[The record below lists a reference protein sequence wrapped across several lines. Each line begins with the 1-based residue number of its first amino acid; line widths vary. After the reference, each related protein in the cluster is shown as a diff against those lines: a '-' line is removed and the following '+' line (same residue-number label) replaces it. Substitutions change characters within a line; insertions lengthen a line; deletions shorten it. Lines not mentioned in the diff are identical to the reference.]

1 MFNVYYD
8 MINKRKSFHTMP
20 GEKKISG
27 PELDMIKNHFA
38 RLVPLCNDIKIAF
51 KIVQR
56 HTTTWKWGEYAIL
69 VYSEKKP
76 NYLANIGYMVQ
87 QLEMFLT
94 ALDIGTCWCGIGQP
108 KEEDKTYEGMDFA
121 IMLIMEKSEEG
132 QFRKSM
138 HEAKRREADKIK
150 TGEGF
155 DSIAEVARFAPSAV
169 NFQPWLMECEGNKIR
184 VYRKSMRMAKLKWDS
199 ISFFQRMDVGIFI
212 FFIEMCLKHEKKD
225 FTRTLYIDKGEDLK
239 ELLAEYTVNN

>member
-38 RLVPLCNDIKIAF
+38 RLVPLCDDIKIAF

-184 VYRKSMRMAKLKWDS
+184 VYRKSMRMAKLKWDTL
-199 ISFFQRMDVGIFI
+199 SFFQRMDVGFL
-212 FFIEMCLKHEKKD
+212 CSSSKCVLNTKR
-225 FTRTLYIDKGEDLK
+225 RTLHEHFMWIKVK
-239 ELLAEYTVNN
+239 I

>member
-1 MFNVYYD
+1 
-8 MINKRKSFHTMP
+8 
-20 GEKKISG
+20 
-27 PELDMIKNHFA
+27 
-38 RLVPLCNDIKIAF
+38 
-51 KIVQR
+51 
-56 HTTTWKWGEYAIL
+56 
-69 VYSEKKP
+69 
-76 NYLANIGYMVQ
+76 
-87 QLEMFLT
+87 
-94 ALDIGTCWCGIGQP
+94 
-108 KEEDKTYEGMDFA
+108 MDFA

-184 VYRKSMRMAKLKWDS
+184 VYRKSMRMAKLKWDTL
-199 ISFFQRMDVGIFI
+199 SFFQRMDVGIFM
-212 FFIEMCLKHEKKD
+212 FFVEMCLKHEKKD

-239 ELLAEYTVNN
+239 ELVAEYTIL

>member
-20 GEKKISG
+20 GGKKVSG
-27 PELDMIKNHFA
+27 PELNMINGHFD
-38 RLVPLCNDIKIAF
+38 RLVPLCDDIKVAF

-56 HTTTWKWGEYAIL
+56 RTTTWKWGEYAIL

-94 ALDIGTCWCGIGQP
+94 ALDIGTCWCGIGKP
-108 KEEDKTYEGMDFA
+108 APEDETYEGMDFA

-132 QFRKSM
+132 EFRKSM

-150 TGEGF
+150 KGEGPYLNVH
-155 DSIAEVARFAPSAV
+155 EVNISLAGRRISRLQNANISLAQEREYHRSRQRTTKDTLWTTNLHLEV
-169 NFQPWLMECEGNKIR
+169 KKKRQ
-184 VYRKSMRMAKLKWDS
+184 RK
-199 ISFFQRMDVGIFI
+199 
-212 FFIEMCLKHEKKD
+212 
-225 FTRTLYIDKGEDLK
+225 
-239 ELLAEYTVNN
+239 

>member
-20 GEKKISG
+20 GGKKISG
-27 PELDMIKNHFA
+27 PELNMINMHFE
-38 RLVPLCNDIKIAF
+38 RLVPLYEDIKIAF

-56 HTTTWKWGEYAIL
+56 RTTTWKWGEYAIL

-76 NYLANIGYMVQ
+76 GYLANIGYMVQ

-94 ALDIGTCWCGIGQP
+94 ALNIGTCWCGLGKP
-108 KEEDKTYEGMDFA
+108 SEEDATFEGLDYA
-121 IMLIMEKSEEG
+121 IMMAVEKAEEED
-132 QFRKSM
+132 FRKSM

-150 TGEGF
+150 SGEGF

-169 NFQPWLMECEGNKIR
+169 NFQPWFMECDGNKIR
-184 VYRKSMRMAKLKWDS
+184 VYRKSMRMAKLKWDTLVY
-199 ISFFQRMDVGIFI
+199 FQQMDVGIFM
-212 FFIEMCLKHEKKD
+212 FFIEMCLKHEKRD
-225 FTRTLYIDKGEDLK
+225 FTRTLFIDKGEDLK
-239 ELLAEYTVNN
+239 ELVAEYTVNN